1 MPDNEDGV
9 RAMWSED
16 ELDRAL
22 ATLRAD
28 ESPDERAFSRAK
40 AELLAAANAGE
51 SPVEAVE
58 PIAPARSRRRWGRWA
73 AAVGTVAAVAAT
85 LLVVQFVRD
94 DALPNAAAAARLN
107 AAADNINSV
116 DPRLSQ
122 GQYRYIATHAWWMTS
137 MNEYAYLSENL
148 IETWVPVD
156 EKQPWLS
163 RREVTGERKWVIG
176 TEEKARA
183 DGMPIDETVPWKDQR
198 APCGDWSAED
208 EGRKPCTQKA
218 GWQMPNSAFL
228 ASLPRDPQELY
239 DRLLADVGDR
249 GEAHIVTYVADVL
262 RSGLVPADL
271 RAALYRALGKV
282 PGLEITEETA
292 NLDGQK
298 GTSFGIVED
307 GQRHD
312 VIIDPATGQFIGER
326 QIAVEGSEYLPNG
339 TLMGYTSVT
348 TAVVDGIGVEPA
360 K

>member
-16 ELDRAL
+16 ELDRVL
-22 ATLRAD
+22 LTLRAD
-28 ESPDERAFSRAK
+28 ESPDERAFGRAK
-40 AELLAAANAGE
+40 AELLAAASAGV
-51 SPVEAVE
+51 SAVPALPVE
-58 PIAPARSRRRWGRWA
+58 PGRSRRRWGWWA
-73 AAVGTVAAVAAT
+73 AAVSTVAAVAAT
-85 LLVVQFVRD
+85 LLVLQLVRQ
-94 DALPNAAAAARLN
+94 DALPSAAAAARLN
-107 AAADNINSV
+107 AAADNISSV
-116 DPRLSQ
+116 DPRLSP
-122 GQYRYIATHAWWMTS
+122 GQYRYIATHAWWMVGMDKYS
-137 MNEYAYLSENL
+137 YLGENL

-156 EKQPWLS
+156 ERQPWLM
-163 RREVTGERKWVIG
+163 RREATGARKWVVG
-176 TEEKARA
+176 TEEEARA
-183 DGMPIDETVPWKDQR
+183 DGMPVDETTPWEDQQ
-198 APCGDWSAED
+198 APCGDWNAEN
-208 EGRKPCTQKA
+208 EGRKPCTQEA
-218 GWQMPNSAFL
+218 GWQTPNTAFL

-239 DRLLADVGDR
+239 DRLLDDVGDR

-298 GTSFGIVED
+298 GTAFGIVED

-326 QIAVEGSEYLPNG
+326 QIAADGFDFLPKG

-348 TAVVDGIGVEPA
+348 TAVVDGIGVEPT